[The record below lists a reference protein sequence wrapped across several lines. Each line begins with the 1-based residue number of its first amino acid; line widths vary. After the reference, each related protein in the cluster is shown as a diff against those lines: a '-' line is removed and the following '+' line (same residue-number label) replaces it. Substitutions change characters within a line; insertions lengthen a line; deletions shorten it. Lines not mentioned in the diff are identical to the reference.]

1 MPKKSKEVAE
11 WEGDD
16 EPQTSK
22 IMRFYYTTGLNVNT
36 NDMIIQKVYMI
47 TTPLLIGF

>member
-16 EPQTSK
+16 EQQQQQQQT
-22 IMRFYYTTGLNVNT
+22 GNVNVK
-36 NDMIIQKVYMI
+36 DYGCMLHYSLIII
-47 TTPLLIGF
+47 AT